1 MILDRAKQPSSRLSL
16 PQLRCAPEVV
26 RLPPSSMKN
35 LQAKRKTRNQEVLP
49 LNVSCPET
57 NSPTMMM
64 MKMITYFARLRLSFF
79 FRFSFCFHLYLFSSR
94 LWTMMMMKRRASSS
108 PSETTLLFFSSYY
121 VAFQSERII
130 NSSS

>member
-1 MILDRAKQPSSRLSL
+1 
-16 PQLRCAPEVV
+16 
-26 RLPPSSMKN
+26 MKN

-64 MKMITYFARLRLSFF
+64 MTYFARLRLSFF

-94 LWTMMMMKRRASSS
+94 LWTMMMMMKTRAS
-108 PSETTLLFFSSYY
+108 
-121 VAFQSERII
+121 
-130 NSSS
+130 